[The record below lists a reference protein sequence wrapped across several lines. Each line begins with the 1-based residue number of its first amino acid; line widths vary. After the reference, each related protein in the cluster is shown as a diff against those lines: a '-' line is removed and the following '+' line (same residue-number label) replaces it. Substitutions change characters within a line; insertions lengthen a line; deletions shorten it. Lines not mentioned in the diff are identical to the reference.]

1 METRANY
8 KNWIPGG
15 MIAAMGMGTAALTAG
30 VFVSG
35 SAEKTALSRILFTV
49 CGTGAAALAMGTV
62 WSIGAWRAFS
72 YEGTRQLS
80 RRIVEGAAQY
90 ISLPEGGCGL
100 DVGCGSGALTIAC
113 ARRNPQ
119 GRMIGVDRW
128 GWEYASFSQ
137 GLCER
142 NAAAEGVDN
151 VVFDKGDANRLKY
164 PAGSFD
170 AVTSNYVYHNIPSR
184 DRQKLLLETLRV
196 LKKGG
201 VFAIHDLMSPARY
214 GDMKSFVEFL
224 RQKGYERVELIPTAS
239 GLFLSSAEARWLLL
253 RDSMLLTG
261 RK

>member
-35 SAEKTALSRILFTV
+35 SAE
-49 CGTGAAALAMGTV
+49 
-62 WSIGAWRAFS
+62 
-72 YEGTRQLS
+72 
-80 RRIVEGAAQY
+80 
-90 ISLPEGGCGL
+90 
-100 DVGCGSGALTIAC
+100 
-113 ARRNPQ
+113 
-119 GRMIGVDRW
+119 
-128 GWEYASFSQ
+128 
-137 GLCER
+137 
-142 NAAAEGVDN
+142 
-151 VVFDKGDANRLKY
+151 
-164 PAGSFD
+164 
-170 AVTSNYVYHNIPSR
+170 
-184 DRQKLLLETLRV
+184 ETLRV

-253 RDSMLLTG
+253 RDSIYSVILTC
-261 RK
+261 KSL